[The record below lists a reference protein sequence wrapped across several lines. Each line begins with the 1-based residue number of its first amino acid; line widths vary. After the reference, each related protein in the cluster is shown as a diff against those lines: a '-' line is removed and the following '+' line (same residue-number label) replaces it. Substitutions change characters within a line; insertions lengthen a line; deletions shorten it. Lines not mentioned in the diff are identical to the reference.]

1 MSQRLR
7 VPARLSQ
14 ERVDELRQ
22 SGIFTETRT
31 RKNRTPA
38 FQPATDIGRLNVQQV
53 IEAIE
58 LAGAPEKEVLLST
71 ADSGTIEDA
80 IRELNRAA
88 AQSPANRLLKDL

>member
-1 MSQRLR
+1 
-7 VPARLSQ
+7 
-14 ERVDELRQ
+14 VDELIQ

-31 RKNRTPA
+31 RKDRKPA
-38 FQPATDIGRLNVQQV
+38 FQPATDISRLNVQGV

-58 LAGAPEKEVLLST
+58 LAGASVKEVLPLT
-71 ADSGTIEDA
+71 ADSGTIEEA

>member
-1 MSQRLR
+1 M
-7 VPARLSQ
+7 
-14 ERVDELRQ
+14 Q

-31 RKNRTPA
+31 RKGRKPA
-38 FQPATDIGRLNVQQV
+38 FQPATDIGQLNVQQI

-58 LAGAPEKEVLLST
+58 LAGVPETEVLLST
-71 ADSGTIEDA
+71 ADSETIEET